1 MSTNSIP
8 FPLLKGCG
16 ERLVRSIEIQF
27 TPSLSPFK
35 KGRSALIL
43 QLSSNRKDRKRA
55 PLPTFTRLPRGTPL
69 LWRGWGRLSSP
80 SSFRFPRGT
89 PLLWRG
95 WGRFQYPLSAAH
107 NLPVKRRKH
116 VKLLKTYCIFFAI
129 ISIYVTFAS
138 IFRNRYLL
146 KVFDH

>member
-1 MSTNSIP
+1 MVKLRPHSKQKGAKTPACSI
-8 FPLLKGCG
+8 
-16 ERLVRSIEIQF
+16 F
-27 TPSLSPFK
+27 THL
-35 KGRSALIL
+35 
-43 QLSSNRKDRKRA
+43 
-55 PLPTFTRLPRGTPL
+55 
-69 LWRGWGRLSSP
+69 
-80 SSFRFPRGT
+80 PRGT

-129 ISIYVTFAS
+129 ISIYVTFAR

-146 KVFDH
+146 KVFDQ

>member
-1 MSTNSIP
+1 MICLTDSNGASMPNKRMVCSHRKYLTRQGSNTSIRLP
-8 FPLLKGCG
+8 KGTPLLW
-16 ERLVRSIEIQF
+16 R
-27 TPSLSPFK
+27 
-35 KGRSALIL
+35 GRGR
-43 QLSSNRKDRKRA
+43 LSSSSS
-55 PLPTFTRLPRGTPL
+55 FRLPQSTPL

-146 KVFDH
+146 KVFDQ